1 MMDKT
6 PSQKS
11 VCFVCLGNICRS
23 PTAEA
28 VFIKLVKDAGRQD
41 EFFIDSAGTAGYH
54 AGERADSR
62 SRAAASR
69 RGYDI
74 RSRARQFERDDFE
87 RFDIICVMDAENVR
101 ALETLAAGHPAFK
114 KVSMLR
120 SHDPTAPAGAIVP
133 DPYYGGEQGFD
144 EVIDICEH
152 ACRGLLQ
159 SLDAGALGK

>member
-1 MMDKT
+1 MMDGL
-6 PSQKS
+6 PAYQS

-28 VFIKLVKDAGRQD
+28 VFAKLVKDAGRED

-62 SRAAASR
+62 SRAAAHR

-87 RFDIICVMDAENVR
+87 RFDIICVMDADNLR
-101 ALETLAAGHPAFK
+101 ALEALAAGRESFN
-114 KVSMLR
+114 KVALLR
-120 SHDPTAPAGAIVP
+120 SFDASAPTGAIVP
-133 DPYYGGEQGFD
+133 DPYYGGERGFD
-144 EVIDICEH
+144 EVIDICER
-152 ACRGLLQ
+152 ACRGLLKHL
-159 SLDAGALGK
+159 SRGAKSA